1 MLLIEGTTD
10 FQLDGPSAVA
20 IGKFDGIHRGHQEL
34 LKKIKETG
42 FQTVIFTFDPPPNVL
57 FGQTEVRGLT
67 TREEKR
73 RIFDKQGIDVLIEYP
88 LNEKTA
94 ATDPEDFIEEILVKR
109 LRTAYIAAGTD
120 LSFGSRGRGNSAL
133 LEKWADT
140 YGYQVEIIDK
150 ILDEGEEITSTRIR
164 EEVKQG
170 HMQTVTRLIGFPY
183 SITGIVEHGK
193 RIGRTIGIP
202 TVNLLPPD
210 DKLLPPH
217 GVYYSYV
224 SYNGKHYRSISNV
237 GVKPTVGDRN
247 VQGVESYLYDFDE
260 EIYGKKLTV
269 NLLEFR
275 RPEEKFPSVEVLK
288 ARMQEDVAAGAQYP
302 QMF

>member
-10 FQLDGPSAVA
+10 FQLDGRSAVA

-42 FQTVIFTFDPPPNVL
+42 LQTVIFTFDPPPNVL

-88 LNEKTA
+88 LNERTA
-94 ATDPEDFIEEILVKR
+94 ATDPEDFIEDILVKR
-109 LRTAYIAAGTD
+109 LKTAYIAAGTD

-140 YGYQVEIIDK
+140 YGYKVEIIDK

-224 SYNGKHYRSISNV
+224 SYGGKHYRSISNV
-237 GVKPTVGDRN
+237 GVKPTVGDKN

-288 ARMQEDVAAGAQYP
+288 AKMQEDVEAGAKYP